1 MFSSTGGS
9 DESSAFS
16 FSSVSQEVN
25 KNERQKSSNAFCIKK
40 YLYSNKINFIGIS
53 IFFDFEKNKEK

>member
-1 MFSSTGGS
+1 MFSSIGGS

-25 KNERQKSSNAFCIKK
+25 KNERQKNSNAFCIKNTS
-40 YLYSNKINFIGIS
+40 LVIN
-53 IFFDFEKNKEK
+53 